1 MLIRDNRI
9 INVKIVNNTDKQ
21 AIILYLDQII
31 TNWINQNSNE
41 WFCINDLLDF
51 GIGQHKDWNGTPLQV
66 LYDNYI
72 NSGKTEEQAHTQAGK
87 DAGKLLKETVHNRI
101 DQFDTKKL
109 RHRYY
114 KKI

>member
-51 GIGQHKDWNGTPLQV
+51 ALGQHKNWSNTPLQV
-66 LYDNYI
+66 LYNNQI
-72 NSGKTEEQAHTQAGK
+72 NSGKTHQKALKSAGQAV
-87 DAGKLLKETVHNRI
+87 GKLLKETVHNRI
-101 DQFDTKKL
+101 EQFDTKKL
-109 RHRYY
+109 RRMYY

>member
-1 MLIRDNRI
+1 MSIKNITITNIR
-9 INVKIVNNTDKQ
+9 IVNNKEKQ
-21 AIILYLDQII
+21 KII
-31 TNWINQNSNE
+31 TFFDDIITKWLTDRNNE

-72 NSGKTEEQAHTQAGK
+72 NSGKSNEESITLSGQA
-87 DAGKLLKETVHNRI
+87 AGKLLKETVHLRQEN
-101 DQFDTKKL
+101 FDTKKN
-109 RHRYY
+109 HYRYY

>member
-1 MLIRDNRI
+1 MSIKNITITNVRIVDN
-9 INVKIVNNTDKQ
+9 KEKQ
-21 AIILYLDQII
+21 KII
-31 TNWINQNSNE
+31 TFFDDIITKWLTDRNNE
-41 WFCINDLLDF
+41 WFYINDLLDF

-101 DQFDTKKL
+101 EQFDTKKL
-109 RHRYY
+109 RHMYY

>member
-1 MLIRDNRI
+1 MLIRYNRI

-31 TNWINQNSNE
+31 TNWINQRNDE
-41 WFCINDLLDF
+41 WFCINDLFDF

-72 NSGKTEEQAHTQAGK
+72 NSGKTEEQAHTQAGI
-87 DAGKLLKETVHNRI
+87 DAGKLLKETVHLRI